1 VRVYALVESGDPKE
15 IDVFLRE
22 DDARRAL
29 EECLRDEP
37 QWESVLSVQAVDLS
51 SDRISP
57 N

>member
-1 VRVYALVESGDPKE
+1 MYALVESGDPKG

-22 DDARRAL
+22 DDAPRAL
-29 EECLRDEP
+29 EECLRDELH
-37 QWESVLSVQAVDLS
+37 WESVLSVQAVDLS